1 MQYKDYYKILGVER
15 SATQDDIKRAY
26 RRLARKYHPDVSKE
40 PDAEERFKEVNEAH
54 EVLQD
59 PEKRAAYDRLGANWK
74 AGQDFTPPP
83 GWDTGFEFRGGSGF
97 SGSDFSDFF
106 ESLFGHGSPFGD
118 TFQQGRGGR
127 GFRLRGEDRR
137 AKIRIRLEDAFHGG
151 ERAIRLETP
160 QVDAG
165 GHVTLRPHTLKV
177 RLPAG
182 ISAGQQI
189 RLAGKGSPGQGG
201 GPAGDLYLEI
211 EFEPHALYT
220 IDGRDIYLDLPITP
234 WEAALGA
241 RLAVPTLGG
250 AVEMKI
256 PAGAR
261 SGQKLRL
268 KGRGL
273 PGHPPGDQYAV
284 LQIVT
289 PPADNAKAKK
299 FYEDMAKAMPFNPRR
314 HLES

>member
-1 MQYKDYYKILGVER
+1 MRYKDYYKILGVER
-15 SATQDDIKRAY
+15 NATQDEIKRAY
-26 RRLARKYHPDVSKE
+26 RKLARKYHPDVSKE
-40 PDAEERFKEVNEAH
+40 TDAEERFKEVNEAH

-59 PEKRAAYDRLGANWK
+59 AEKRAAYDRLGANWK

-83 GWDTGFEFRGGSGF
+83 GWDTGFEFRGGGF
-97 SGSDFSDFF
+97 SGGDFSDFF
-106 ESLFGHGSPFGD
+106 ETLFGHGSPFGE

-127 GFRLRGEDRR
+127 GFRRRGEDSH
-137 AKIRIRLEDAFHGG
+137 AKIRIALEDAFHGS
-151 ERAIRLETP
+151 ERTIHLEAP
-160 QVDAG
+160 QHNAQG
-165 GHVTLRPHTLKV
+165 RVTLRPHSLKV
-177 RLPAG
+177 RIPAG
-182 ISAGQQI
+182 VSAGRQI
-189 RLAGKGSPGQGG
+189 RLGGQGSPGSGG
-201 GPAGDLYLEI
+201 GPAGDLYLEV
-211 EFEPHALYT
+211 EFEPHPLYT
-220 IDGRDIYLDLPITP
+220 VEGRDIYLNLPITP

-241 RLAVPTLGG
+241 RIAVPTLGG

-273 PGHPPGDQYAV
+273 PGQPPGDQYAV

-289 PPADNAKAKK
+289 PPADSAKAKK
-299 FYEDMAKAMPFNPRR
+299 LYEEMARSMPFNPRR

>member
-1 MQYKDYYKILGVER
+1 MQYKDYYQILGVER

-26 RRLARKYHPDVSKE
+26 RKLARKYHPDVSKE

-59 PEKRAAYDRLGANWK
+59 AEKRAAYDRLGANWK

-83 GWDTGFEFRGGSGF
+83 GWDTGFEFRGGGF

-106 ESLFGHGSPFGD
+106 ENLFGQGSPFGAG
-118 TFQQGRGGR
+118 FQGRRGGS
-127 GFRLRGEDRR
+127 GFRRRGEDHR
-137 AKIRIRLEDAFHGG
+137 ARIRISLEDAFRGS
-151 ERAIRLETP
+151 ERAIHLEAP
-160 QVDAG
+160 QLNAQGRVI
-165 GHVTLRPHTLKV
+165 LRPHTLKV
-177 RLPAG
+177 RIPAG
-182 ISAGQQI
+182 IGAGQQI
-189 RLAGKGSPGQGG
+189 RLTGQGAPGQGG
-201 GPAGDLYLEI
+201 GPAGDLYLEV

-220 IDGRDIYLDLPITP
+220 VEGRDIYLNLPITP

-241 RLAVPTLGG
+241 RVAVPTLGG
-250 AVEMKI
+250 AVDMKI

-273 PGHPPGDQYAV
+273 PGRPAGDQYAV

-289 PPADNAKAKK
+289 PPADSAKAKK
-299 FYEDMAKAMPFNPRR
+299 LYEEMARVMPFNPRR
-314 HLES
+314 HLEG

>member
-1 MQYKDYYKILGVER
+1 MRYKDYYQILGVER

-26 RRLARKYHPDVSKE
+26 RKLARKYHPDVSKE

-59 PEKRAAYDRLGANWK
+59 AEKRAAYDRLGANWK

-83 GWDTGFEFRGGSGF
+83 GWDTGFEFTGGGF

-106 ESLFGHGSPFGD
+106 ENLFGQGSPFGAG
-118 TFQQGRGGR
+118 FQQPRGGR
-127 GFRLRGEDRR
+127 GFRMRGEDHR
-137 AKIRIRLEDAFHGG
+137 ARIRISLEDAFRGS
-151 ERAIRLETP
+151 ERAIHLEAP
-160 QVDAG
+160 QLNAQG
-165 GHVTLRPHTLKV
+165 RVTLRPHTLKV
-177 RLPAG
+177 RIPTG
-182 ISAGQQI
+182 IAAGQQI
-189 RLAGKGSPGQGG
+189 RLAGQGAPGQGG
-201 GPAGDLYLEI
+201 GPAGDLYLEV

-220 IDGRDIYLDLPITP
+220 VDGRDIYLDLPIAP

-241 RLAVPTLGG
+241 RVAVPTLGG
-250 AVEMKI
+250 AVDMKI

-273 PGHPPGDQYAV
+273 PGRPAGDQYAV

-289 PPADNAKAKK
+289 PPADSAKAKK
-299 FYEDMAKAMPFNPRR
+299 LYEEMARAMPFNPRR
-314 HLES
+314 HLEG

>member
-1 MQYKDYYKILGVER
+1 MRYKDYYKILGVER

-26 RRLARKYHPDVSKE
+26 RKLARKYHPDVSKE

-83 GWDTGFEFRGGSGF
+83 GWDTGFEFRGGGF
-97 SGSDFSDFF
+97 SDSGFSDFF

-118 TFQQGRGGR
+118 TFQQHRGSG
-127 GFRLRGEDRR
+127 GFRIRGEDRR

-151 ERAIRLETP
+151 ERTIRLETP
-160 QVDAG
+160 QVDAR

-177 RLPAG
+177 RIPAG
-182 ISAGQQI
+182 ITAGQQI
-189 RLAGKGSPGQGG
+189 RLGGKGAPGQGG
-201 GPAGDLYLEI
+201 GPAGDLYLEV

-220 IDGRDIYLDLPITP
+220 VDGRDIYLDLPITP

-241 RLAVPTLGG
+241 RVAVPTLGG

-273 PGHPPGDQYAV
+273 PGQPPGDQYAV

-289 PPADNAKAKK
+289 PPADSAKAKK
-299 FYEDMAKAMPFNPRR
+299 FYEDMAHAMPFNPRR
-314 HLES
+314 HLEA